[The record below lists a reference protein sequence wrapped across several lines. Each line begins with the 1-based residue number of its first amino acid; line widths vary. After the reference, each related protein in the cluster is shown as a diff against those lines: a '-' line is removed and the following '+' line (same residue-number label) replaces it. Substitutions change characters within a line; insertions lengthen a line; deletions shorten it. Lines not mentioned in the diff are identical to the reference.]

1 MSDETPVLLGE
12 LELDALTELV
22 NLGVSNAAL
31 SLGEMARDEVI
42 LSVPRVSVVTREQAI
57 THLHERNTKRLV
69 AVQQDF
75 DGDISGRALLIFP
88 EAQSMELVRAVVG
101 GDLSLEDIME
111 LEQEA
116 LAETGNVLLNGCL
129 STLANNLE
137 RSFRISLPEVI
148 HGEGAEFFSSS
159 PRRQV
164 GNDVLFVYIN
174 FAIRE
179 RNIQGYL
186 AMLLDLPSLASL
198 KELLIAFIAR
208 TAGESVPPSPIQ
220 RMTKPPS
227 TETD

>member
-42 LSVPRVSVVTREQAI
+42 LSVPKVSVVTREQAI

-208 TAGESVPPSPIQ
+208 TAGEPVPPPNVA
-220 RMTKPPS
+220 
-227 TETD
+227 